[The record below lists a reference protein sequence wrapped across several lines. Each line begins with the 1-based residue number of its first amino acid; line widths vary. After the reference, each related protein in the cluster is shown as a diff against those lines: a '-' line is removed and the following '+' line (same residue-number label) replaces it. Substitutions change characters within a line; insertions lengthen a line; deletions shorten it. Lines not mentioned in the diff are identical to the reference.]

1 MTPDQ
6 LKRELCAV
14 VARVPLGRVIVI
26 GALGR
31 HFRVSPRAVE
41 THLKSL
47 GSEDHEKLPWHRIVM
62 DGGALGQIGPRGEH
76 MARLRAEGLAVA
88 PAGIVQDMARV
99 AIRDVASLPLG
110 VAEMAPPEPVPAAQP
125 AGPNRSRGRLGAPK
139 SSV

>member
-14 VARVPLGRVIVI
+14 VARVPVGRVLVI

-31 HFRVSPRAVE
+31 HFRVSPRAIE
-41 THLKSL
+41 THLKGL
-47 GSEDHEKLPWHRIVM
+47 EPEAREKLPWHRIVM
-62 DGGALGQIGPRGEH
+62 DGGALGQIGPRSEH
-76 MARLRAEGLAVA
+76 MARLRSEGLAVA
-88 PAGIVQDMARV
+88 PAGIVQDMERV
-99 AIRDVASLPLG
+99 AIRDVESLPAT
-110 VAEMAPPEPVPAAQP
+110 VAEVAPAEPVTAPQA